1 MKDLTIEECYQ
12 ILELDPNTNLAE
24 IEQHYFKFLGNRL
37 KQGEKQELELIKQA
51 YKILSDYYYYQQEQQ
66 EKLKQKSY
74 ELDIAKKLNH
84 NLRGSNF
91 KVKVRANFTD
101 LEILIKNCPKHKKNT
116 AINLIYHSLK
126 SDSTIQQ
133 NLIKIYAL
141 KSDNSYFW
149 QEEINFKKGE
159 NYSNNGEILLSEA
172 ERKTNTYFIPI
183 AFLIAFGMSFA
194 NFLTWFIGM
203 WIHEFGHATIAW
215 FSGYRAM
222 ITFGATIT
230 ALEKSNFVYFGILF
244 LIGLTF
250 YNGWKEDKKST
261 MIVCVIFA
269 IIQFILTWMVG
280 YRGYTILM
288 AWGGIG
294 GEFYLSTL
302 LIIAFYWRLP
312 EKFYWDFWRFG
323 AVIIGAITFCS
334 SFVKWH
340 SIKVG
345 KADIPWG
352 TLWGG
357 RGDSGGDLNI
367 LNDYGGWSAN
377 QIIGTYI
384 NLSNLCL
391 LIVVIFYLFNLLKS
405 HPELP
410 LKLRQFF
417 VK

>member
-12 ILELDPNTNLAE
+12 ILELDSNTNFMD
-24 IEQHYFKFLGNRL
+24 IEQHYFKLLGNRL
-37 KQGEKQELELIKQA
+37 KQGKKEELELIKQA
-51 YKILSDYYYYQQEQQ
+51 YKILSDYYYHQQQQKQEIEKKTYEFNIAQQINYQ
-66 EKLKQKSY
+66 LK
-74 ELDIAKKLNH
+74 
-84 NLRGSNF
+84 GTNF
-91 KVKVRANFTD
+91 KIKVVANFAN
-101 LEILIKNCPKHKKNT
+101 LEIFIKNCPPHKKKI
-116 AINLIYHSLK
+116 ALNLIYQILK
-126 SDSTIQQ
+126 LDN
-133 NLIKIYAL
+133 NLHYKLVKIYAL
-141 KSDNSYFW
+141 KSNNSYFW

-159 NYSNNGEILLSEA
+159 NYTDNKEILLSDA
-172 ERKTNTYFIPI
+172 EKKTNTYFIPI
-183 AFLIAFGMSFA
+183 AFFVAFAMGFA
-194 NFLTWFIGM
+194 DFLTWFIGM

-261 MIVCVIFA
+261 MIICVIFA
-269 IIQFILTWMVG
+269 IIQFIFTWMIG

-323 AVIIGAITFCS
+323 AVIIGAITFSS
-334 SFVKWH
+334 SFLKWH
-340 SIKVG
+340 SIKIG
-345 KADIPWG
+345 NTDIPWG

-384 NLSNLCL
+384 NLGNLCL
-391 LIVVIFYLFNLLKS
+391 LIIIIFYVFNLLKS
-405 HPELP
+405 YPELP

-417 VK
+417 IK